1 MASRTLPPPLVL
13 DNTNDALPPY
23 TDTTPPPPYDEA
35 DELQQFSLP
44 LNHNHNHN
52 QHQQLRVPLKLV
64 AYFLISM
71 IGMIIFIISLSIYFH
86 KN

>member
-1 MASRTLPPPLVL
+1 MMASRTLPPPLVL
-13 DNTNDALPPY
+13 DNTNDELPPY

-44 LNHNHNHN
+44 LNHNHN
-52 QHQQLRVPLKLV
+52 QHQQLRVSLKLV
-64 AYFLISM
+64 AYFLIAM